1 MRKITHG
8 SFPSLLFFSIDHIN
22 FVTVVVNIQTLVD
35 YRCLSMGILIPI
47 NPLIPPFLV
56 SRKFSLQK
64 FPLIHS
70 SNKRGIPQCH
80 RFRYVEHSFRSTPRW
95 PIAKPYKQL
104 TTTISSYY
112 THRTR
117 KEEKE
122 EDTEEKKEEKYCISA
137 RRQQRN

>member
-1 MRKITHG
+1 MLPY
-8 SFPSLLFFSIDHIN
+8 FFFSIDHIN

-80 RFRYVEHSFRSTPRW
+80 
-95 PIAKPYKQL
+95 
-104 TTTISSYY
+104 ISG
-112 THRTR
+112 TWNIPFV
-117 KEEKE
+117 EKE
-122 EDTEEKKEEKYCISA
+122 KFHADSTNSNPKVKLHVI
-137 RRQQRN
+137 NDP